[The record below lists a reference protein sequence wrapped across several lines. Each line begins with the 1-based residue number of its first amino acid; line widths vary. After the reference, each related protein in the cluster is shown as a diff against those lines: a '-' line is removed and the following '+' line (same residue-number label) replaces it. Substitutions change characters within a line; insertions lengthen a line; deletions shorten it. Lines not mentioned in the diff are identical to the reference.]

1 MHFNRLN
8 SGARAL
14 TFRNASSRTVLVR
27 RGETRRSSYPFYML
41 AMRDTC
47 LTVVKILLHQ
57 PVTRSAKTPVF
68 NPHLIRLRKRVR
80 EMTLTRRTMQI
91 YKIFMNPPNNYTNN
105 YIHQTKIVGL
115 QPQNIIKILKIFEIF
130 EIVEIIIYLKNSTK
144 KIYYICVR
152 VGYSLTT
159 PPACSRLGTHPR
171 GAFASPQSLATLLTS
186 NPTMLFNGVQQ
197 LHTTSVSVSYAAC
210 WYG

>member
-159 PPACSRLGTHPR
+159 PPGCSRLGTRPR

>member
-47 LTVVKILLHQ
+47 LTVVKILLHR

-91 YKIFMNPPNNYTNN
+91 YKIFMNPPNNY
-105 YIHQTKIVGL
+105 IHQTEIVGPW
-115 QPQNIIKILKIFEIF
+115 PQNIIKILKIFEIF
-130 EIVEIIIYLKNSTK
+130 EVAKMISYK
-144 KIYYICVR
+144 KC
-152 VGYSLTT
+152 
-159 PPACSRLGTHPR
+159 
-171 GAFASPQSLATLLTS
+171 F
-186 NPTMLFNGVQQ
+186 
-197 LHTTSVSVSYAAC
+197 
-210 WYG
+210 

>member
-105 YIHQTKIVGL
+105 YIHQTKIVGYKT
-115 QPQNIIKILKIFEIF
+115 QNIIKILKIFEIF
-130 EIVEIIIYLKNSTK
+130 ETVEIIIYLKIPK
-144 KIYYICVR
+144 KNILYLCEDGI
-152 VGYSLTT
+152 L
-159 PPACSRLGTHPR
+159 PN
-171 GAFASPQSLATLLTS
+171 
-186 NPTMLFNGVQQ
+186 NPTRLLPIGDPPPGGFRFSPIARDFT
-197 LHTTSVSVSYAAC
+197 H
-210 WYG
+210 

>member
-57 PVTRSAKTPVF
+57 PVTRSVETPVF

-105 YIHQTKIVGL
+105 YIHQTEIVGPW
-115 QPQNIIKILKIFEIF
+115 PQNIIKILKIFEKNIF
-130 EIVEIIIYLKNSTK
+130 IEIV
-144 KIYYICVR
+144 VW

-159 PPACSRLGTHPR
+159 PPRCSRLGTHPR
-171 GAFASPQSLATLLTS
+171 GCFRFSPIARDFT
-186 NPTMLFNGVQQ
+186 
-197 LHTTSVSVSYAAC
+197 H
-210 WYG
+210 

>member
-41 AMRDTC
+41 AMRDAC

-57 PVTRSAKTPVF
+57 TVTRSAKTPVF

-91 YKIFMNPPNNYTNN
+91 YKIFMNPTNNYTNN

-115 QPQNIIKILKIFEIF
+115 QLQNIIKILKIFLKF
-130 EIVEIIIYLKNSTK
+130 LKLQRRLPIINTSKKKNILYLCEGGILPN
-144 KIYYICVR
+144 
-152 VGYSLTT
+152 
-159 PPACSRLGTHPR
+159 
-171 GAFASPQSLATLLTS
+171 
-186 NPTMLFNGVQQ
+186 NPTQ
-197 LHTTSVSVSYAAC
+197 LLPIGDPPPGCFRFSPIARDFAH
-210 WYG
+210 

>member
-57 PVTRSAKTPVF
+57 TVTRSAKTPVF

-105 YIHQTKIVGL
+105 YIHQTKIVGY
-115 QPQNIIKILKIFEIF
+115 QTQNIIKILKIFEIF
-130 EIVEIIIYLKNSTK
+130 EITEIIIYLKNFQK

-152 VGYSLTT
+152 MGYSLTT

-171 GAFASPQSLATLLTS
+171 VAFASPQSLATLLTS
-186 NPTMLFNGVQQ
+186 NPTMLFIGVQQ

>member
-105 YIHQTKIVGL
+105 YIHQTKIVRL
-115 QPQNIIKILKIFEIF
+115 QPQNIIKILKIFWKNIF
-130 EIVEIIIYLKNSTK
+130 Y
-144 KIYYICVR
+144 R
-152 VGYSLTT
+152 D
-159 PPACSRLGTHPR
+159 SRLGGMPLKKNILYLCE
-171 GAFASPQSLATLLTS
+171 GGNNSKKKYILCLYEGEILPN
-186 NPTMLFNGVQQ
+186 NPTRLLPIGDPPPGGFRFSPIARDFT
-197 LHTTSVSVSYAAC
+197 H
-210 WYG
+210 

>member
-57 PVTRSAKTPVF
+57 PVTRSVKTPVF

-115 QPQNIIKILKIFEIF
+115 RSQNIIKILKIFWNFWNYRDNYLLKIF
-130 EIVEIIIYLKNSTK
+130 LKKKCIMVVWGWDISKKKYIIFI
-144 KIYYICVR
+144 R
-152 VGYSLTT
+152 GGDT
-159 PPACSRLGTHPR
+159 P
-171 GAFASPQSLATLLTS
+171 
-186 NPTMLFNGVQQ
+186 
-197 LHTTSVSVSYAAC
+197 
-210 WYG
+210 

>member
-57 PVTRSAKTPVF
+57 SVTRSAKTPVF

-105 YIHQTKIVGL
+105 YIHQTKIVGY

-130 EIVEIIIYLKNSTK
+130 EIVEIIIHLK
-144 KIYYICVR
+144 
-152 VGYSLTT
+152 
-159 PPACSRLGTHPR
+159 H
-171 GAFASPQSLATLLTS
+171 F
-186 NPTMLFNGVQQ
+186 
-197 LHTTSVSVSYAAC
+197 
-210 WYG
+210 

>member
-57 PVTRSAKTPVF
+57 TVTRSAKTPVF

-105 YIHQTKIVGL
+105 YIHQTKIVGY
-115 QPQNIIKILKIFEIF
+115 QTQNIIKILKIFEIF
-130 EIVEIIIYLKNSTK
+130 EITEIIIYLKNSK
-144 KIYYICVR
+144 KNILYLCEDGI
-152 VGYSLTT
+152 L
-159 PPACSRLGTHPR
+159 PN
-171 GAFASPQSLATLLTS
+171 
-186 NPTMLFNGVQQ
+186 NPTRLLPIGDPPPGGFRFSPIARDFT
-197 LHTTSVSVSYAAC
+197 H
-210 WYG
+210 

>member
-1 MHFNRLN
+1 MHFDRLN

-57 PVTRSAKTPVF
+57 TVTRSAKTPVF

-105 YIHQTKIVGL
+105 YIHQTKIVGC

-130 EIVEIIIYLKNSTK
+130 EITKIII
-144 KIYYICVR
+144 R
-152 VGYSLTT
+152 HG
-159 PPACSRLGTHPR
+159 RL
-171 GAFASPQSLATLLTS
+171 
-186 NPTMLFNGVQQ
+186 
-197 LHTTSVSVSYAAC
+197 
-210 WYG
+210 

>member
-105 YIHQTKIVGL
+105 YIHQTKIVGY
-115 QPQNIIKILKIFEIF
+115 QTQNIIKILKIFEIF
-130 EIVEIIIYLKNSTK
+130 EITEIIIYLKIPK

-159 PPACSRLGTHPR
+159 PPRCSRLGTHPR
-171 GAFASPQSLATLLTS
+171 VAFASPQSLATLLTS
-186 NPTMLFNGVQQ
+186 NPTMLFIGVQQ
-197 LHTTSVSVSYAAC
+197 LHTTSVSASYAAC

>member
-1 MHFNRLN
+1 MHFNRFN

-47 LTVVKILLHQ
+47 LTVVTILLHQ
-57 PVTRSAKTPVF
+57 TVTRSAKTPVF

-91 YKIFMNPPNNYTNN
+91 YKIFMNLQNNYTNN
-105 YIHQTKIVGL
+105 YIHQTKIVGY

-130 EIVEIIIYLKNSTK
+130 EIVEIIIHLK
-144 KIYYICVR
+144 
-152 VGYSLTT
+152 
-159 PPACSRLGTHPR
+159 H
-171 GAFASPQSLATLLTS
+171 F
-186 NPTMLFNGVQQ
+186 
-197 LHTTSVSVSYAAC
+197 
-210 WYG
+210 

>member
-91 YKIFMNPPNNYTNN
+91 YKIFVNPPNNYTNN
-105 YIHQTKIVGL
+105 YIHQTKIVGY

-130 EIVEIIIYLKNSTK
+130 ETVEIIIYLKNSQK
-144 KIYYICVR
+144 KYIIFV
-152 VGYSLTT
+152 
-159 PPACSRLGTHPR
+159 
-171 GAFASPQSLATLLTS
+171 
-186 NPTMLFNGVQQ
+186 
-197 LHTTSVSVSYAAC
+197 
-210 WYG
+210 

>member
-1 MHFNRLN
+1 MHFNRIN

-57 PVTRSAKTPVF
+57 TVTRSAKTPVF

-105 YIHQTKIVGL
+105 YIHQTKIVGY
-115 QPQNIIKILKIFEIF
+115 QSKNIIKILKIFEKNIF
-130 EIVEIIIYLKNSTK
+130 YRDGRLDGIPLKNILYLFKNGIIPK
-144 KIYYICVR
+144 KKYIM
-152 VGYSLTT
+152 
-159 PPACSRLGTHPR
+159 
-171 GAFASPQSLATLLTS
+171 FI
-186 NPTMLFNGVQQ
+186 
-197 LHTTSVSVSYAAC
+197 
-210 WYG
+210 

>member
-57 PVTRSAKTPVF
+57 SVTRSAKTPVF

-91 YKIFMNPPNNYTNN
+91 YKIFMNLPNNYTNN
-105 YIHQTKIVGL
+105 YIHQTKIVGS

-130 EIVEIIIYLKNSTK
+130 EIVEIIIHLK
-144 KIYYICVR
+144 
-152 VGYSLTT
+152 
-159 PPACSRLGTHPR
+159 H
-171 GAFASPQSLATLLTS
+171 F
-186 NPTMLFNGVQQ
+186 
-197 LHTTSVSVSYAAC
+197 
-210 WYG
+210 

>member
-1 MHFNRLN
+1 MHFNRTN

-57 PVTRSAKTPVF
+57 TVTRSAKTPVF
-68 NPHLIRLRKRVR
+68 NPRLIRLRKRVR

-105 YIHQTKIVGL
+105 YIHQTKTVG
-115 QPQNIIKILKIFEIF
+115 PSPKNIIKILKIFE
-130 EIVEIIIYLKNSTK
+130 K
-144 KIYYICVR
+144 KYFYR
-152 VGYSLTT
+152 D
-159 PPACSRLGTHPR
+159 SRLDGM
-171 GAFASPQSLATLLTS
+171 PQKKYIIFVCGWDISKKNILYLYEEGILPN
-186 NPTMLFNGVQQ
+186 NPTPLLPIGDPPPGGFRFSPIARDFA
-197 LHTTSVSVSYAAC
+197 H
-210 WYG
+210 

>member
-57 PVTRSAKTPVF
+57 TVTRSAKTPVF

-105 YIHQTKIVGL
+105 YIHQTKIVGY
-115 QPQNIIKILKIFEIF
+115 QTQNIIKILKIFEIF
-130 EIVEIIIYLKNSTK
+130 ETVEIIIYLKNSPK
-144 KIYYICVR
+144 KIYYIYTR
-152 VGYSLTT
+152 IGYSLTT

-171 GAFASPQSLATLLTS
+171 VAFASPQSLATLLTS
-186 NPTMLFNGVQQ
+186 NPTMLFIGVQQ

-210 WYG
+210 WYD